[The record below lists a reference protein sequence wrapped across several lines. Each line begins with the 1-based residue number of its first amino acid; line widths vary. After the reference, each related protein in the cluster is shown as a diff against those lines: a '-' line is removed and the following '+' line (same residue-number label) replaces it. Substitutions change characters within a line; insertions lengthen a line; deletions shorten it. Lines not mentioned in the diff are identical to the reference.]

1 MMYMKSKLEGLVAES
16 ELKAKVMKVG
26 NMDISEDKVW

>member
-1 MMYMKSKLEGLVAES
+1 MYMKGKLEGLVAES
-16 ELKAKVMKVG
+16 ELVVMVVKFE